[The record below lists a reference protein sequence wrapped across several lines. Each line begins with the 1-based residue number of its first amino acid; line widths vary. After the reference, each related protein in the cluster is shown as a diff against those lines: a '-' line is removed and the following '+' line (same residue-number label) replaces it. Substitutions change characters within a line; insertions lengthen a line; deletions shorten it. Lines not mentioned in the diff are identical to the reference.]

1 MHLWMAC
8 FLLLSRVHD
17 LTSWR
22 QSPALLTLVNNF
34 IDGGVLPTRH
44 SRGGISLHH
53 WITCFFPTSG
63 VHDLT
68 SCQQSPALLT
78 LVNNFIAGGVLP
90 TRHSRGGI
98 SLHHWATCFFPTS
111 GVHDSTLHR
120 RPTPQASPFP
130 PFPGYSPPPYGSWA
144 PSHAELFLRS
154 RECAGFPEKKE
165 MWSAELSEEKIIK
178 EKPRL
183 HRNRSF
189 SFISFQ
195 VFCTKHPFSF
205 FERKSRFLL
214 RRNSFCRGR
223 CQRSFC
229 TKHPFF
235 FFERKSRFLLRR
247 NSFCRGEVPK
257 ILRNNLLRTF
267 LCTFSTALAFKWID
281 RCKVVFQCNSA
292 KFTLS
297 YAEAAADTSGFAD
310 THNVFTFIF

>member
-1 MHLWMAC
+1 MPASHL
-8 FLLLSRVHD
+8 
-17 LTSWR
+17 
-22 QSPALLTLVNNF
+22 
-34 IDGGVLPTRH
+34 
-44 SRGGISLHH
+44 
-53 WITCFFPTSG
+53 
-63 VHDLT
+63 
-68 SCQQSPALLT
+68 
-78 LVNNFIAGGVLP
+78 
-90 TRHSRGGI
+90 
-98 SLHHWATCFFPTS
+98 WATCFFPTS

-130 PFPGYSPPPYGSWA
+130 HFLGYSPPPYGSWA

-178 EKPRL
+178 EKAPIAPQSKL
-183 HRNRSF
+183 FPLYLFKFSARSIRF
-189 SFISFQ
+189 SSS
-195 VFCTKHPFSF
+195 KESPAFSSA
-205 FERKSRFLL
+205 EIRSA
-214 RRNSFCRGR
+214 RGR

-229 TKHPFF
+229 TKHLFT